1 MALSRVDFAPPET
14 ENPGMWQ
21 KFKAKRK
28 RSQTQSGQTQSG
40 QTQSGTQALSGT
52 PALSGA
58 DWREQVGA
66 LCDSSMEAIGAEAL
80 ARLRAGYT
88 LLGRAPERDSALL
101 QNLPTSTAFEAMLA
115 CEALESAALS
125 LLPRGSSY
133 LLSRGADDF
142 CLASVVLPHTTE
154 EVTAEGATPPLAL
167 LAALCASLVMPAG
180 GSSRR
185 GQSEWSLG
193 DRELSDIGRLMLPEA
208 HLLN

>member
-1 MALSRVDFAPPET
+1 
-14 ENPGMWQ
+14 MWQ
-21 KFKAKRK
+21 KLIAKWK
-28 RSQTQSGQTQSG
+28 RPQTLSGQTP
-40 QTQSGTQALSGT
+40 SGTQALSRS

-58 DWREQVGA
+58 GWREQVGA
-66 LCDSSMEAIGAEAL
+66 LCDSSMEAPGAEAL

-88 LLGRAPERDSALL
+88 LLRRAPERDSALL
-101 QNLPTSTAFEAMLA
+101 QNLPTSITFEAMLA
-115 CEALESAALS
+115 CGALESAALS

-180 GSSRR
+180 GSPRR

>member
-1 MALSRVDFAPPET
+1 
-14 ENPGMWQ
+14 MWQ
-21 KFKAKRK
+21 KLKAKRK
-28 RSQTQSGQTQSG
+28 RPQSPSGEQT
-40 QTQSGTQALSGT
+40 LSGA
-52 PALSGA
+52 PALFGAQPLSGA
-58 DWREQVGA
+58 DWRERVGA
-66 LCDSSMEAIGAEAL
+66 LCDSAMEAQGAEGVDH
-80 ARLRAGYT
+80 LRAGHA
-88 LLGRAPERDSALL
+88 LLRRAPERDSALL
-101 QNLPTSTAFEAMLA
+101 QNLPASAAFEAMLA
-115 CEALESAALS
+115 CEALESAALG

-167 LAALCASLVMPAG
+167 LAALCAALVMPAG

-185 GQSEWSLG
+185 AQGDLGQGEWGQG

>member
-1 MALSRVDFAPPET
+1 LALSRVDFAPPET
-14 ENPGMWQ
+14 ENPGMWH
-21 KFKAKRK
+21 KLIAKRK
-28 RSQTQSGQTQSG
+28 RPQTQSGAQTLYGS
-40 QTQSGTQALSGT
+40 

-66 LCDSSMEAIGAEAL
+66 LCDSSMEALGAEAL
-80 ARLRAGYT
+80 ARLRAGLA
-88 LLGRAPERDSALL
+88 LLRRAPERDSAML

-115 CEALESAALS
+115 CDALESAALS

-167 LAALCASLVMPAG
+167 LSALCASLVMPAG

-185 GQSEWSLG
+185 GQSEWG
-193 DRELSDIGRLMLPEA
+193 HTDRELSDIGRLMLPETY
-208 HLLN
+208 LLN